1 MGIPPAPRF
10 SPGSVS
16 TATISPRLFVSLNG
30 AFLPFEGLA
39 GMTFPVLAKM
49 LFLNPFAPRL
59 FAWAADHAAVANLLL
74 GTGSKIEPRGVELY
88 ARLMRNPAHCAG
100 ALGMMANWNLETLA
114 GDLKRL
120 TVRTVLVVGQED
132 KAVPPGDANKV
143 AALIPHASVER
154 LPGLGHLAH
163 EERPDAGR
171 EADPVLPPAQ
181 ARRDHSALTLHSA
194 CESMKLTHIVSSY
207 VDS

>member
-1 MGIPPAPRF
+1 MSSGIPRALRF
-10 SPGSVS
+10 LARLCLDG
-16 TATISPRLFVSLNG
+16 AIAPRLFVSLNG

-100 ALGMMANWNLETLA
+100 ALAMMANWSLETLA
-114 GDLKRL
+114 GDLKHL
-120 TVRTVLVVGQED
+120 AVPTVLIVGNAD
-132 KAVPPGDANKV
+132 KAVPPGNAFKV
-143 AALIPHASVER
+143 AALISQASVER
-154 LPGLGHLAH
+154 LPRLGHLAH
-163 EERPDAGR
+163 EENPALVARLILAR
-171 EADPVLPPAQ
+171 AAQ
-181 ARRDHSALTLHSA
+181 AA
-194 CESMKLTHIVSSY
+194 
-207 VDS
+207 